1 MSLVMM
7 DGAMRVD
14 LSRWDEAQRLG
25 ICRRC
30 CGPIGGWGT
39 RAPFY
44 VVGTG
49 IDWYHLDE
57 LDALECKG
65 AEPTE
70 GQSAQF
76 EGRIRCG
83 GSGSSFIGTWRI
95 LAEQVDRW
103 VDTAGQPVAWSAVW
117 RTDGGAVLAG
127 MRGEVAG
134 CLDVA
139 HREKCEP
146 HKMAS
151 CAICHTCPE
160 RPAS

>member
-57 LDALECKG
+57 LDALDNTEE
-65 AEPTE
+65 AEPTVI
-70 GQSAQF
+70 QAK
-76 EGRIRCG
+76 RYADANANAR
-83 GSGSSFIGTWRI
+83 
-95 LAEQVDRW
+95 
-103 VDTAGQPVAWSAVW
+103 
-117 RTDGGAVLAG
+117 
-127 MRGEVAG
+127 
-134 CLDVA
+134 A
-139 HREKCEP
+139 HRSDQHVDGP
-146 HKMAS
+146 FGAHLVRAVV
-151 CAICHTCPE
+151 A
-160 RPAS
+160 